1 MINGNYWEIPKY
13 FRLPEGLLH
22 EVLMLDLY
30 KRDTIHGDLFVEEY
44 EGTIVD
50 LPKFESKSC
59 LVIST

>member
-1 MINGNYWEIPKY
+1 MINGNYWEIPEY

-30 KRDTIHGDLFVEEY
+30 KRGDLFVEEY

-50 LPKFESKSC
+50 FPKFESKSC